1 MIQVFECFRHN
12 LRCSKVTTRSAS
24 SARQQNGQLGR
35 LMCCRCRSWR
45 VGNRCSFSSQLS
57 AFRTPWTLPNA
68 PNGWVQ
74 PRIHLR
80 RCWQCSLHDRNWPSS
95 RKGMLNSFVCLAAVY
110 HISYIQASLL
120 RWKICCGGQVNSS
133 PVLVVNHK
141 FFHARSHFP
150 RWSALEDLWYLA
162 TFQTGPRIEW
172 SFWSFWYFWSFCQE
186 TYTAYAIAA
195 QQAYEQ
201 QAFTSL

>member
-1 MIQVFECFRHN
+1 MIQVFDITTTAAP
-12 LRCSKVTTRSAS
+12 SKVTTRSAS

-45 VGNRCSFSSQLS
+45 VGNRCSLSFQKVGQSS

-110 HISYIQASLL
+110 H
-120 RWKICCGGQVNSS
+120 RWRICCGGQVNSS

-141 FFHARSHFP
+141 FFHARSHVV

-201 QAFTSL
+201 QAFMSL